1 MSPKSFLYTKFEIN
15 MYMIECCSFAIGSPY
30 IVAVVQDLD
39 VQPKLGLVNF

>member
-15 MYMIECCSFAIGSPY
+15 MYMIEFCSFAICSPF

-39 VQPKLGLVNF
+39 VNPKLGLMNF